1 MAVLVVGSVALDTVE
16 TPFGKVTDALGGS
29 AVYFALAA
37 SLYTPVALV
46 GVVGEDFPA
55 RYLEWLRQRPID
67 LRGLQVRPG
76 RTFRWAGWYDYDLNH
91 AHTLETHLNVF
102 ADFQPDLPA
111 DYRRAR
117 FVFLANID
125 PDLQLRVLDQVE
137 RPELVVVDSMNYWI
151 AHKRAAL
158 TRVLERAD
166 IVTLNEAE
174 VREYAQHPVLLTAAR
189 RILALGPRALVV
201 KKGEYGCVLFAN
213 DHYFVAPAYPL
224 EEVRDPTGAGDSFAG
239 GMLGYLATCPRVTMA
254 ALRRALVHGSV
265 VASFTCEAFSVER
278 LLTLDRAAIAA
289 RYREFREFT
298 SFETGEENGD

>member
-76 RTFRWAGWYDYDLNH
+76 RTFRWVGWYDYDLNH

-224 EEVRDPTGAGDSFAG
+224 DDVRDPTGAGDSFAG
-239 GMLGYLATCPRVTMA
+239 GFLGYLARSNRVNLDTI
-254 ALRRALVHGSV
+254 RRAVVMGTV
-265 VASFTCEAFSVER
+265 VASFTVEDFSINR
-278 LLTLDRAAIAA
+278 LEKVTPEEIRLRTEEL
-289 RYREFREFT
+289 REFT
-298 SFETGEENGD
+298 RFVLD